1 MLVAVGLVTWAISGL
16 WLWRHGL
23 EPMLA
28 TVAWL
33 VFPLPF
39 VATTTGRVQGTPALA
54 LTALQALCAVTMG
67 ALTANLPASTLAI
80 VAGQLPFLV
89 RPRIAVAAAVLQSLL
104 FGLGLGLNT
113 RNGLVS
119 SGLVW
124 LSYSAFVF
132 FALGAAL
139 LAMKERRAA
148 QALAL
153 VNAELI
159 ATQTLLEHSS
169 RQRERERVSREL
181 HDALGH
187 HLTAVSLQLEL
198 AKNLVDGAAAEP
210 VRHAQELAR
219 CALSEVR
226 AIVSSL
232 RDVQAFDVQGALFRV
247 ARAVPGLAVHVELT
261 GMPSIDTPQQ
271 ALAVLRCAQE
281 AVTNAARH
289 SGAKNL
295 WLTVSASARALT
307 VSARDDGGGARHY
320 SAGNGLKGL
329 AERMTELGGTLQVEP
344 RPGAGFRLTAS
355 LPLGARS

>member
-1 MLVAVGLVTWAISGL
+1 MLVAVGLVTWVISGV

-23 EPMLA
+23 EPA
-28 TVAWL
+28 PVVAWL
-33 VFPLPF
+33 VFLLPF
-39 VATTTGRVQGTPALA
+39 IATTTGRVQGAPALA
-54 LTALQALCAVTMG
+54 LTALESICAVTMG

-89 RPRIAVAAAVLQSLL
+89 RPRVAVAAAVLQSLL
-104 FGLGLGLNT
+104 FGLGLVT
-113 RNGLVS
+113 RNSFAS

-139 LAMKERRAA
+139 LAMKERRVA

-187 HLTAVSLQLEL
+187 HLTALSLQLEL
-198 AKNLVDGAAAEP
+198 AKSLVDGAGAEP

-219 CALSEVR
+219 SALSEVR
-226 AIVSSL
+226 AVVSSL
-232 RDVQAFDVQGALFRV
+232 RDLRPFDLQGALSRV
-247 ARAVPGLAVHVELT
+247 ARVVPGLAVHVELS
-261 GMPSIDTPQQ
+261 GMPSVETPQQ

-289 SGAKNL
+289 GGAKNL
-295 WLTVSASARALT
+295 WLTVSASDGTLVVT
-307 VSARDDGGGARHY
+307 ARDDGAGALRY

-329 AERMTELGGTLQVEP
+329 AERMNELGGTLEVEP
-344 RPGAGFRLTAS
+344 GPGAGYRLTAS
-355 LPLGARS
+355 LPLGAGS